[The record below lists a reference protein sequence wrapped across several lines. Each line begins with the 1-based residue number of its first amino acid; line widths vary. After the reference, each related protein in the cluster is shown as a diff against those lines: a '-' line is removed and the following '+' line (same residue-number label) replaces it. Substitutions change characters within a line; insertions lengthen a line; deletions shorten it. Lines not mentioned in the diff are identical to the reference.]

1 MNMKQFFY
9 TVLLIA
15 SFLLSSCSDINKE
28 KNVDL
33 PDMSSLGL
41 TRAHEEI
48 AASQMDFGVEIFKSL
63 AEQKEMENFLVSPF
77 CLSLDLAML
86 ASGAEGMTYQELVKG
101 LGFEDYTAQQLGEYY
116 SAVIKNDCSDPYTTF
131 KTANAAWINLG
142 LSTNVKESYVKEV
155 KTLYDASVE
164 AMDFRTN
171 DMLSIINKWGSD
183 NTEGLIK
190 DALSDRP
197 DPSSLMLLTN
207 ALYFNGKWTNGMY
220 FQPVNKPFTNLNGS
234 VSNRVFFHCGN
245 LFYSEYNTAWD
256 NPEEPAMLTL
266 SYGNGSFK
274 MLIIVP
280 PADIR
285 FDKFVG
291 DLSASGIM
299 TMLKQ
304 SRTSN
309 DVFKANEMVNWYVPE
324 FNTYADLK
332 DREMIKALYN
342 CGIKRIFGGG
352 LSKISDNKDIAVN
365 SVTQK
370 AIIDVNREGT
380 TAAAVT
386 VITLGSGSYFHQ
398 YNREYDFVVD
408 RPFVYAIIDDFQ
420 SILFMGM
427 VTNLN

>member
-1 MNMKQFFY
+1 
-9 TVLLIA
+9 
-15 SFLLSSCSDINKE
+15 
-28 KNVDL
+28 
-33 PDMSSLGL
+33 
-41 TRAHEEI
+41 
-48 AASQMDFGVEIFKSL
+48 
-63 AEQKEMENFLVSPF
+63 
-77 CLSLDLAML
+77 
-86 ASGAEGMTYQELVKG
+86 
-101 LGFEDYTAQQLGEYY
+101 
-116 SAVIKNDCSDPYTTF
+116 
-131 KTANAAWINLG
+131 
-142 LSTNVKESYVKEV
+142 
-155 KTLYDASVE
+155 
-164 AMDFRTN
+164 
-171 DMLSIINKWGSD
+171 
-183 NTEGLIK
+183 
-190 DALSDRP
+190 
-197 DPSSLMLLTN
+197 
-207 ALYFNGKWTNGMY
+207 MY
-220 FQPVNKPFTNLNGS
+220 FQPVNKPFTNLDGS

-256 NPEEPAMLTL
+256 NPKEPAMLTL
-266 SYGNGSFK
+266 PYGNGSFK

-370 AIIDVNREGT
+370 AVIDVNREGT

-386 VITLGSGSYFHQ
+386 VITLGPGYFHQ
-398 YNREYDFVVD
+398 YNREYVFVVD